1 MSGLRSLTPGAA
13 GPLRALGLPSRGVLL
28 ALSLCCGAVFIGL
41 ATLVLPKDSKAA
53 VVLLDYSSATI
64 FPYPITIQ
72 NFMHLAFFL
81 GLGEVFVRT
90 MVAVWERRFLM
101 RTLLPE
107 DDETILEADDLAP
120 LRRQVAG
127 EFDAENG
134 FLPYLLDL
142 CILQFF
148 ASRSVDQV
156 VSVLNSSLELIAH
169 RVDLRYSLLR
179 YLVWMIPTM
188 GFIGTVV
195 GIAAAL
201 SLIDPQN
208 PDLQL
213 VTANLAVA
221 FNTTIIALGESAIL
235 VFLLGSTQRREEEA
249 VNLAGS
255 YCLKNLVNRLYAPAH
270 QRAS

>member
-1 MSGLRSLTPGAA
+1 
-13 GPLRALGLPSRGVLL
+13 LRALGLPPRGILL
-28 ALSLCCGAVFIGL
+28 ALALCFGAVFILL
-41 ATLVLPKDSKAA
+41 ATLAFPKGSTAA
-53 VVLLDYSSATI
+53 VVLLDYGDLTI
-64 FPYPITIQ
+64 FPYPFTIQ
-72 NFMHLAFFL
+72 NFMHLVFFL
-81 GLGEVFVRT
+81 GLGEVFVRSK
-90 MVAVWERRFLM
+90 VSDWERRFLT
-101 RTLLPE
+101 RSLLPE
-107 DDETILEADDLAP
+107 DEETILEAGDLAP

-127 EFDAENG
+127 EFDVENG

-179 YLVWMIPTM
+179 YLVWVIPTM

-201 SLIDPQN
+201 SLIDPAN
-208 PDLQL
+208 PDLQV

-221 FNTTIIALGESAIL
+221 FNTTIVALAQSAVL
-235 VFLLGSTQRREEEA
+235 VFLLGSTQRKEEEA
-249 VNLAGS
+249 VNLAGA
-255 YCLKNLVNRLYAPAH
+255 YCLKNLVNRLYAPVE
-270 QRAS
+270 QRVERVG

>member
-1 MSGLRSLTPGAA
+1 M
-13 GPLRALGLPSRGVLL
+13 
-28 ALSLCCGAVFIGL
+28 
-41 ATLVLPKDSKAA
+41 
-53 VVLLDYSSATI
+53 
-64 FPYPITIQ
+64 
-72 NFMHLAFFL
+72 
-81 GLGEVFVRT
+81 
-90 MVAVWERRFLM
+90 
-101 RTLLPE
+101 
-107 DDETILEADDLAP
+107 P

-255 YCLKNLVNRLYAPAH
+255 YCLKNLVNRLYAPAQ